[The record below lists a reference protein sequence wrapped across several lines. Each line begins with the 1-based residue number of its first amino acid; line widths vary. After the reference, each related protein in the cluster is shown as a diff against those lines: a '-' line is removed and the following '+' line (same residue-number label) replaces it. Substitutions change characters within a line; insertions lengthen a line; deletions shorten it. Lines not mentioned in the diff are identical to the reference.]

1 MLTVS
6 YGTIIWTSIAVL
18 LVLII
23 MKKVAWKPI
32 LGALEKRE
40 KDIQNAIDSARQAK
54 EEMARL
60 KVSNEELQK
69 KAREERDA
77 ILKEARDTKDA
88 IIAEAKSKATQE
100 ADRILAAARENIKN
114 EKMAAVAELKNQVA
128 ILSIE
133 IAEKVLRNQLSNDD
147 KQKALINNMVEEI
160 NMN

>member
-6 YGTIIWTSIAVL
+6 YGTIIWTSIAFI

-32 LGALEKRE
+32 LCALEKRE